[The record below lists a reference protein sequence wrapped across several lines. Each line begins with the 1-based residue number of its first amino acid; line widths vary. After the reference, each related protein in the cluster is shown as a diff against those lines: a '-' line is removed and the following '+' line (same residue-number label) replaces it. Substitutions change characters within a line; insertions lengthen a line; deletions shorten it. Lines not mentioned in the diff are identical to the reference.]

1 MKHLLGF
8 VYALILLVGCGL
20 LFVAPP
26 LGIVLIIIAVLGAGS
41 MTRRRQSKDEERRHK
56 EILEAMK
63 EGKKY
68 GDKGQA

>member
-8 VYALILLVGCGL
+8 IYAIILLAGCGL

-26 LGIVLIIIAVLGAGS
+26 LGIVLIIVAVLGAGS
-41 MTRRRQSKDEERRHK
+41 MARRRQNKDEERRHK

-68 GDKGQA
+68 GDKTKA